1 MADESVGHTNSR
13 AAMSRCSTCTR
24 ARASFLANPEAAGT
38 VNSVTIGEVLSDSN
52 CLSNDRRTE
61 RDSDTQP

>member
-13 AAMSRCSTCTR
+13 AAISRYSTCTR

-38 VNSVTIGEVLSDSN
+38 VNSVTIGEVLSDWKLYTAAGETAIS
-52 CLSNDRRTE
+52 SMIG
-61 RDSDTQP
+61 P